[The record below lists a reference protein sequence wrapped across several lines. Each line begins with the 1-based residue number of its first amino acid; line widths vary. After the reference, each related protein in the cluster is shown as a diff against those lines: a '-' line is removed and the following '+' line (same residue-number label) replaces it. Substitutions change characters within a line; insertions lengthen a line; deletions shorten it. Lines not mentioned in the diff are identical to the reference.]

1 MQHLIIAAFGQL
13 WGCILPPFTGQT
25 QIVLARG
32 LTWGVCVC
40 TIPGYLP
47 HKSGK
52 TKHSALAKQQKF
64 PAGGEDE
71 NYGIAGVRHATE
83 AETL

>member
-1 MQHLIIAAFGQL
+1 MYSTSFYGTNPN
-13 WGCILPPFTGQT
+13 CFSE
-25 QIVLARG
+25 
-32 LTWGVCVC
+32 GVNVGCVC

-64 PAGGEDE
+64 PGGGEDE
-71 NYGIAGVRHATE
+71 NYGIAGVHHATE